1 MHLFSADAK
10 ISLKKSKLLFC
21 PQKVEKTTTKSCIL
35 MAVGSFF
42 LCSPNCPKQPRNSFP
57 FYKFFYPIVSAKV
70 SISKRE
76 KLGNFRHDLKMTST
90 PLCSTLSDHH
100 HFLSQIM
107 IAFEIKQ
114 ISYQKLRPYLTNWQ
128 KNRANILVIKHRLIL
143 KSVEP
148 RISSFNII
156 YLLQF
161 LWWSSFD
168 FELCQDYLFLW
179 K

>member
-1 MHLFSADAK
+1 M
-10 ISLKKSKLLFC
+10 LFC

-148 RISSFNII
+148 RIS
-156 YLLQF
+156 
-161 LWWSSFD
+161 
-168 FELCQDYLFLW
+168 
-179 K
+179 